1 VLWCVIDN
9 DLVCMSFSNKYEIYI
24 CEMDGLGVSY
34 IWVTTAVALL
44 LSIGATQ
51 F

>member
-1 VLWCVIDN
+1 VFWCVIDN
-9 DLVCMSFSNKYEIYI
+9 DLVCMFFSNKYEIYI

-34 IWVTTAVALL
+34 IWVIVVVVLL
-44 LSIGATQ
+44 LSIGAAQ